1 MFGFEFFEVGLLL
14 QISLAI
20 FGGLISFLSP
30 CVLPIV
36 PSYLA
41 YISGTT
47 LADLTEGE
55 KRHSAVVPAMF
66 FVLGLSTV
74 FMLLGFTASFLGQ
87 LYLQNQ
93 TFLTQIA
100 GAVIVVFG
108 LHFLGVIRIPFLY
121 REARMEVKTKGGSAF
136 GAYILGLAF
145 AFGWTPCLGPILSAI
160 LAMAAEQGSTGRGTM
175 MLGFY
180 AIGLGIP
187 FLLSAV
193 FLSRSMV
200 LMTRI
205 KRHMLLIE
213 RLMGALL
220 VLVGLTLI
228 FGYFTRFSWWLLE
241 AFPALQAFG

>member
-1 MFGFEFFEVGLLL
+1 MFGYEFFEAGLLV
-14 QISLAI
+14 QILLAV

-47 LADLTEGE
+47 LADLTDGE
-55 KRHSAVVPAMF
+55 KPNSAVMPAVF

-93 TFLTQIA
+93 TILTQIA
-100 GAVIVVFG
+100 GVVIVVFG
-108 LHFLGVIRIPFLY
+108 LHFIGIIRIPFLY
-121 REARMEVKTKGGSAF
+121 REARVDVNTKGGSAF

-160 LAMAAEQGSTGRGTM
+160 LAMAADQGSTARGTM
-175 MLGFY
+175 MLAFY

-187 FLLSAV
+187 FLLSAI

-205 KRHMLLIE
+205 KRHMVLIE
-213 RLMGALL
+213 RIMGALL
-220 VLVGLTLI
+220 VVVGLALI
-228 FGYFTRFSWWLLE
+228 FGFFTRFSWWLLE
-241 AFPALQAFG
+241 AFPALQTFG